1 MRFEKEISV
10 IAARSWS
17 GEVKVYDVPENH
29 HENHILK
36 TSTVPARISPAVART
51 AMDFGSRIIAALDYV
66 GVIGIEMF
74 VTAEDVIVN
83 EIAPRVHN
91 SGHWTIEG
99 SATSQFENHV
109 RAVVGLPL
117 RPTALMSSRIEMTN
131 LIGDDVADWP
141 RLMADPTAHVHL
153 YGKAEARPGRKMGH
167 VTRLGK

>member
-1 MRFEKEISV
+1 
-10 IAARSWS
+10 
-17 GEVKVYDVPENH
+17 
-29 HENHILK
+29 
-36 TSTVPARISPAVART
+36 
-51 AMDFGSRIIAALDYV
+51 
-66 GVIGIEMF
+66 
-74 VTAEDVIVN
+74 
-83 EIAPRVHN
+83 VHN